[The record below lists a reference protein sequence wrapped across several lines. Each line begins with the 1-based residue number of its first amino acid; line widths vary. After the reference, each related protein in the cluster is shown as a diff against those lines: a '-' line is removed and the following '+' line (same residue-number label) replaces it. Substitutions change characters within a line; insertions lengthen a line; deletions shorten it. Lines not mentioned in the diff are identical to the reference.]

1 MTVYNLINKI
11 KHIPKTRIQI
21 EVAVGEVNEFGEHSR
36 ESSRINDRLN
46 SVQLQIG

>member
-1 MTVYNLINKI
+1 MKSNIFQKLEFQKLE
-11 KHIPKTRIQI
+11 I